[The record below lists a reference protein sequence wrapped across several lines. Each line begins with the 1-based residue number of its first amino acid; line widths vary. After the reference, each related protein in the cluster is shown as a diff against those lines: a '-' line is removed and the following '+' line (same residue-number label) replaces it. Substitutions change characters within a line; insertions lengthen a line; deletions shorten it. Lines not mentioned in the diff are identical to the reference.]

1 MIPYSKSHRKTR
13 RKDAIGDVKQRE
25 YSSIPPQDRKGPFK
39 VARKFAEQELKAL
52 VDYYGVDE
60 EPIPESEPSDEGS
73 LVWNVGNDH
82 VPWPLKDPKD
92 HKTIEHLQQVLQR
105 DGPSHDDIFATYQE
119 LPEPR
124 VVYLESSLIR
134 DMLHCLSIVERPT
147 PLAMQR
153 YLSIL
158 DDMKNAHIHISRSEW
173 TTAMHFAGRSMSG
186 SRADDLQS
194 ALYLW
199 RDMEQRAN
207 VKASFVTFN
216 VLFVTAVK
224 AGKFTLAELFLKEM
238 QTRGLRFHRHFR
250 VSLIYYHGV
259 MQNGS
264 GIRRVYQEM
273 VAAGDVV
280 DVVVMN
286 AVIAALFRAGEPSA
300 AEHVFERMKRLAATG
315 STSTAPFVSS
325 GGLTFTKNERSWRR
339 RRQLGLHL
347 THEGRRLKDS
357 NDTDSLKQLQEWA
370 PIAPNSRTY
379 SLLIRHHAISIG
391 NLDRVND
398 FLREMGYNGVLLEG
412 SIFFVIFHGFAAYGG
427 VRYTSWTRTH
437 LEQTWEEFKE
447 ALGNELERTWIDT
460 TSAIAVLKAYKKCT
474 DAERT
479 MAIWEELKELWVPG
493 AKEEEAVTRVL
504 RDLIPMSSSNLF
516 D

>member
-1 MIPYSKSHRKTR
+1 MARDMKR
-13 RKDAIGDVKQRE
+13 RE
-25 YSSIPPQDRKGPFK
+25 YNSVPTQDGKGPFK
-39 VARKFAEQELKAL
+39 MARKFAEQELKAL
-52 VDYYGVDE
+52 VDYYGMDE
-60 EPIPESEPSDEGS
+60 ESAPETEPPDEGS
-73 LVWNVGNDH
+73 LVWNVGDDH

-92 HKTIEHLQQVLQR
+92 SKIIENLEAIVQR
-105 DGPSHDDIFATYQE
+105 HEVSHDDIFAAYQQ

-124 VVYLESSLIR
+124 VVYLESRVIR
-134 DMLHCLSIVERPT
+134 DMLHCLSVVERPT

-153 YLSIL
+153 YLSVL

-238 QTRGLRFHRHFR
+238 ETRGLKFHRHFR

-264 GIRRVYQEM
+264 GIRRVYQDM
-273 VAAGDVV
+273 VAAGDIV

-315 STSTAPFVSS
+315 STTTTPFITS
-325 GGLTFTKNERSWRR
+325 GGLTFTKNDRSWRGR
-339 RRQLGLHL
+339 RKLGLHL
-347 THEGRRLKDS
+347 THEGRRLKDTD
-357 NDTDSLKQLQEWA
+357 DTDALKQLQEWA
-370 PIAPNSRTY
+370 PILPNSRTY
-379 SLLIRHHAISIG
+379 SLLIRHHATSTG

-398 FLREMGYNGVLLEG
+398 LLREMGYNGVLLEG
-412 SIFFVIFHGFAAYGG
+412 SIFLVIFHGFAAFGG

-447 ALGNELERTWIDT
+447 ALRNDLERTWIDT
-460 TSAIAVLKAYKKCT
+460 TSAIAVLKAFKRCT

-479 MAIWEELKELWVPG
+479 VKIWEEMKELWIPS
-493 AKEEEAVTRVL
+493 AKEEEAVVRAL
-504 RDLIPMSSSNLF
+504 RSLVPMSWLESLPGMI